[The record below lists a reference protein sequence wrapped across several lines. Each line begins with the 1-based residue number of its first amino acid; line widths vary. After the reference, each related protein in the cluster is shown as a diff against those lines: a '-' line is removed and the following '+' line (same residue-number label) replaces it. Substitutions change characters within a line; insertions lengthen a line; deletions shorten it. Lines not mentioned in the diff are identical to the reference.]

1 MSFWTDKTKVELYG
15 HNTQC
20 HTTAN
25 SAQTYPLSSTVMEGL
40 IVETGPGHCTVCQSV
55 MISALSKNVLQSNLR
70 TPLNVNTWP
79 KQGHETGHSFNRT
92 TSKTKNEGVVNA
104 PSKSISELI

>member
-1 MSFWTDKTKVELYG
+1 MTWAYF
-15 HNTQC
+15 
-20 HTTAN
+20 
-25 SAQTYPLSSTVMEGL
+25 
-40 IVETGPGHCTVCQSV
+40 VETGPGHCTVCQSV

-92 TSKTKNEGVVNA
+92 TSKTKNEGFVNA